1 MAKNK
6 VITAERGERMR
17 TGRGYALTTPSGKT
31 FKVTLIKRFKI
42 GDESGAILRILP
54 TPK

>member
-1 MAKNK
+1 VENGCGLVEA
-6 VITAERGERMR
+6 V
-17 TGRGYALTTPSGKT
+17 TTPSGKT